1 VLFGAS
7 GDLAFKMIFPALA
20 ALERRG
26 RLNAPVIGVSRTPWS
41 LKQFRARAAES
52 IARHGR
58 EADRKALPA
67 LLARLGYVSGEYHAP
82 ATYAAIHRHLRGV
95 QHATYYLAIPPSLF
109 PVVVRGLDRSGCA
122 ANGRL
127 VVEKP
132 FGRDLESARALNHTI
147 HGVFDES
154 AIFRIDHYLGKES
167 VQNLLVFRFA
177 NSFLEPIW
185 SSRYIESVQITMA
198 ETFGVDT
205 RGRFYEEAGAIRDV
219 IQNHMLQV
227 VAILAMEPPVA
238 VDPDSVRDEKAKVF
252 RAIRPLS
259 PRDLVRGQYAG
270 YRQEPGVAPDST
282 VETFAALRL
291 QIDSWRWEGVP
302 FFIRAGKRLGA
313 SCTEV
318 LVTLKRPP
326 LRRGP
331 EDANYFRFRLS
342 PDVIIALGARVKKPG
357 DQLVSEPTELRLV
370 HHQDKNEML
379 PYERLLGEAMEGDT
393 SLFARE
399 DSVDAAWA
407 IVQPILG
414 DVTPVHEYAPGSW
427 GPIDADRLTADV
439 GGWHAMFPQGANHHR
454 VAGARSTNGSSA
466 AMSPAH
472 PRPTRNGRSKRAGSP
487 RA

>member
-1 VLFGAS
+1 MLTFPQIASPTPGVDNGWVVATWKGMDVGQSDGLVVFGAS
-7 GDLAFKMIFPALA
+7 GDLAYKMIFPALA

-26 RLNAPVIGVSRTPWS
+26 RLNVPVIGVARTKWS
-41 LKQFRARAAES
+41 LKQFRARAQASVAE
-52 IARHGR
+52 HGR
-58 EADRKALPA
+58 PADRKALPG
-67 LLARLGYVSGEYHAP
+67 LLQRLRYVAGEYHEP
-82 ATYAAIHRHLRGV
+82 ATYAAISRELHGAERT
-95 QHATYYLAIPPSLF
+95 TYYLAIPPSLF

-122 ANGRL
+122 KNARL

-147 HGVFDES
+147 HGVFDEA

-185 SSRYIESVQITMA
+185 NSHYVESVQITMA
-198 ETFGVDT
+198 ETFGVET

-219 IQNHMLQV
+219 VQNHLLQV
-227 VAILAMEPPVA
+227 VAELAMEPPVA
-238 VDPDSVRDEKAKVF
+238 THTESVRDEKVKVF

-270 YRQEPGVAPDST
+270 YRQEAGVASDST
-282 VETFAALRL
+282 VETYAALRL

-302 FFIRAGKRLGA
+302 FFIRAGKKLA
-313 SCTEV
+313 TSCTEV

-331 EDANYFRFRLS
+331 EDGNYLRFRLS

-357 DQLVSEPTELRLV
+357 AELVSEPTELRMV

-393 SLFARE
+393 LLFARE

-407 IVQPILG
+407 VVQPILG
-414 DVTPVHEYAPGSW
+414 DVTPVHEYEPGSW
-427 GPIDADRLTADV
+427 GPVDADRLTAEV
-439 GGWHAMFPQGANHHR
+439 GGWH
-454 VAGARSTNGSSA
+454 
-466 AMSPAH
+466 
-472 PRPTRNGRSKRAGSP
+472 PTIK
-487 RA
+487 